1 MAEDDDKHS
10 KTEQPTG
17 RRLEKAREK
26 GAPPSSQM
34 LSQSFT
40 LLAGIVVLYLLGSY
54 LMNGLKS
61 TTVQVYSQIGTFEL
75 TEQNV
80 YTMMLRIFGVLFML
94 LAPVILAVMS
104 TGILAHIVQDNG
116 RLDFQW
122 GRITFDI
129 SKLNFISGFGKLF
142 NKEALVEIL
151 KSLIKIFV
159 IGWIAYQVLRDELQN
174 ITVLAESDVNGILS
188 YTGHVAF
195 KIVTHTCGIM
205 IVISILDMAY
215 VKWRYIENLKMTKQ
229 EVKDE
234 TKDMEG
240 NPEIKGKIK
249 RLQFQAARR
258 RLTKIIPTADV
269 VITNPTHFAVAL
281 KYDRSRMVAP
291 MVIAKGADEMALAIK
306 EMAREHKVTLV
317 ENRFLARELYDQ
329 VAENQE
335 IPESLYAAVAE
346 VLAYVYRLK
355 GAM

>member
-1 MAEDDDKHS
+1 MM
-10 KTEQPTG
+10 T
-17 RRLEKAREK
+17 
-26 GAPPSSQM
+26 
-34 LSQSFT
+34 QSLT
-40 LLAGIVVLYLLGSY
+40 LLAGITALYLLGSY
-54 LMNGLKS
+54 LMQGLES
-61 TTVQVYSQIGTFEL
+61 TTVDVYSQIGSFEL
-75 TEQNV
+75 TESNV
-80 YTMMLRIFGVLFML
+80 YAMMLRIFGVIIML
-94 LAPVILAVMS
+94 LAPIVVAIMV
-104 TGILAHIVQDNG
+104 TGIVSHIVQDNG
-116 RLDFQW
+116 RIDFQW
-122 GRITFDI
+122 SRITFDLN
-129 SKLNFISGFGKLF
+129 KLNFISGFSKLF

-174 ITVLAESDVNGILS
+174 IMLLAEADVNGILT

-195 KIVTHTCGIM
+195 KIVTHTSGIM
-205 IVISILDMAY
+205 IVIAILDMAY

-234 TKDMEG
+234 NKDLEG

-249 RLQFQAARR
+249 KLQFQAARR

-269 VITNPTHFAVAL
+269 VITNPTHFAIAL

-306 EMAREHKVTLV
+306 EMARENKITLV

-346 VLAYVYRLK
+346 ILAYVYRLK

>member
-1 MAEDDDKHS
+1 MM
-10 KTEQPTG
+10 T
-17 RRLEKAREK
+17 
-26 GAPPSSQM
+26 
-34 LSQSFT
+34 QSLT
-40 LLAGIVVLYLLGSY
+40 LLAGIVILNLLGSY
-54 LMNGLKS
+54 LMHGLQN
-61 TTVQVYSQIGTFEL
+61 TTVQVYSQIGSFEL
-75 TEQNV
+75 TVQNV
-80 YTMMLRIFGVLFML
+80 YILMLKIFGVVIML
-94 LAPVILAVMS
+94 LAPIILTIMV
-104 TGILAHIVQDNG
+104 TGVVSHIVQDNG

-122 GRITFDI
+122 GRLELNF

-151 KSLIKIFV
+151 KSMIKLFV
-159 IGWIAYQVLRDELQN
+159 IGWIAYQVMRDELQN
-174 ITVLAESDVNGILS
+174 ITVLTESDIHGILS

-205 IVISILDMAY
+205 IVIAILDMAY

-234 TKDMEG
+234 TKDLEG
-240 NPEIKGKIK
+240 NQQVKGKI
-249 RLQFQAARR
+249 RQLQFQSARR

-269 VITNPTHFAVAL
+269 VITNPTHFAIAL
-281 KYDRSRMVAP
+281 KYDRSKMVAP

-306 EMAREHKVTLV
+306 EMARENKITLV
-317 ENRFLARELYDQ
+317 ENRFLARELYDK

>member
-1 MAEDDDKHS
+1 
-10 KTEQPTG
+10 
-17 RRLEKAREK
+17 
-26 GAPPSSQM
+26 M

-104 TGILAHIVQDNG
+104 TGILAHIVQDSG

>member
-1 MAEDDDKHS
+1 
-10 KTEQPTG
+10 
-17 RRLEKAREK
+17 
-26 GAPPSSQM
+26 M
-34 LSQSFT
+34 LSQSLT
-40 LLAGIVVLYLLGSY
+40 LLAGIIALYLLGGY
-54 LMNGLKS
+54 LINGLKS
-61 TTVQVYSQIGTFEL
+61 TTVMVYSQIGSFEL
-75 TEQNV
+75 TERNV
-80 YTMMLRIFGVLFML
+80 YTMMLRIFGVIIML
-94 LAPVILAVMS
+94 LAPIVLAIMT
-104 TGILAHIVQDNG
+104 TGVLSHIVQDKG
-116 RLDFQW
+116 QLDFRFE
-122 GRITFDI
+122 RITFNF
-129 SKLNFISGFGKLF
+129 SKLNFISGFKKIF
-142 NKEALVEIL
+142 NKDALVEIF

-159 IGWIAYQVLRDELQN
+159 IGWIGYQVLRDELQN
-174 ITVLAESDVNGILS
+174 ISLLAESDVNGILA

-205 IVISILDMAY
+205 IVISIFDMLY
-215 VKWRYIENLKMTKQ
+215 VKWRYTENLKMTKQ

-234 TKDMEG
+234 HKEQEG
-240 NPEIKGKIK
+240 NPEVKGKIK
-249 RLQFQAARR
+249 KMQFQSARR

-291 MVIAKGADEMALAIK
+291 MVIAKGMDEMALAIK
-306 EMAREHKVTLV
+306 EMARENKVTLV